1 MAGVRRVVV
10 GCLDALPFGPSVLAL
25 GAIFGAS
32 AGPAGIGPWAAVLMS
47 ALVFSGAGQFAA
59 LPLWPQG
66 GPVVILSTLALSLR
80 FMLITTSLAPLLVG
94 RPRWLRIA
102 LAYAVTD
109 ENYALAVTR
118 TGGKLEPPYLVGSW
132 VVLYGAWLVGTIA
145 GVLLGAQVPP
155 SWVDPLRTVFPL
167 VFLVLTILL
176 CTSVRLALVAGLA
189 AALSVAGT
197 LVLPNGWNV
206 IVAGLLA
213 SLLGLASE
221 RLLGGA
227 GGTRAERADAADT
240 SAGRV
245 WRAGDR

>member
-1 MAGVRRVVV
+1 
-10 GCLDALPFGPSVLAL
+10 
-25 GAIFGAS
+25 
-32 AGPAGIGPWAAVLMS
+32 MS
-47 ALVFSGAGQFAA
+47 GLVFSGAGQFAA

-94 RPRWLRIA
+94 RPRWLRMA

-109 ENYALAVTR
+109 ENYALAITR

-132 VVLYGAWLVGTIA
+132 VVLYVAWLVGTVI

-155 SWVDPLRTVFPL
+155 RWVEPLRTVFPL

-176 CTSVRLALVAGLA
+176 CTSVRLALVAGLGA
-189 AALSVAGT
+189 VLSVAGA